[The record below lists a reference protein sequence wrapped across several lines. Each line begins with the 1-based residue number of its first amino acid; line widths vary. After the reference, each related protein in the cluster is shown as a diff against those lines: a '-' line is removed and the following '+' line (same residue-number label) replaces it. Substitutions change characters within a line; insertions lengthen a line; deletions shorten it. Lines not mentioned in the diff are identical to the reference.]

1 MKVDAI
7 DIEMTAIWYNNI
19 YIYNEERSIPMAE
32 ITNEMILQAIKEL
45 AEQLKNHSE
54 ETNNRFEQ
62 IDQRFEQTDQQFEQ
76 TKQQLVEIN
85 ERLDQ
90 VEQKIE
96 EMDKQ
101 LTDVANG
108 QKILVEELF
117 ENKKE
122 IKRVKNILN
131 IY

>member
-108 QKILVEELF
+108 QKFLWKSCLKIR
-117 ENKKE
+117 KKSSE
-122 IKRVKNILN
+122 SKIF
-131 IY
+131 